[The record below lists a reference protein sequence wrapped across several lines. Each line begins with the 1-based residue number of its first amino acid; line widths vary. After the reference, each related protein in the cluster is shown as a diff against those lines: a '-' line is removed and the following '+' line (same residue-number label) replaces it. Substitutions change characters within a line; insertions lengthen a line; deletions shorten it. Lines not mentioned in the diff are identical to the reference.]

1 MQATKPN
8 HVIFKKISRDKS
20 VTIYLGKRDYIDH
33 VDQVEPVDGVVLV
46 DPELV
51 KGKRVYVSLTCA
63 FRYGQEDID
72 VIGLTFRRDLY
83 FSQVQVF
90 PPVGASGASTKLQ
103 ESLIKKLGGHTYPF
117 LLTCCGVDFE
127 VKAFAT
133 DSKNT
138 EEDKIPKKSSVRLL
152 IRKVQHAPPEMGPQ
166 PRAEAAW
173 QFFMSD
179 KPLHLTVSLSKE
191 IYYHGEPIPVT
202 VTVTNNTEKTVKK
215 IKALVEQVANVVLY
229 SSDYYIK
236 PVATEESHEKVPPN
250 STLTTT
256 LTLVPLLA
264 NNRERRGIALDGKI
278 KHEDTN
284 LASSTIRNR
293 AEPYLPEKMPP
304 REEGGRFILSLFP
317 AAPQI
322 LVPLFCLSSLKE
334 GIDKTVM
341 GILVSYQIK
350 VKLMVSG
357 EVATEVPF
365 RLMHPQPEDPVAEIL
380 GHLQGARAAQKRVLV
395 VGRGLVHL
403 LLVYNL
409 QLATWEGAGGES
421 RKREAGCSE
430 WDVEPPLCWACTPV
444 ALCLQ
449 DVRVQSII
457 FDEVDL
463 TDASVAES
471 STKNVNNSFTNTC
484 SGQVLGISNRA
495 SYMRTTGLQERQ
507 VLSSQEQ
514 QAQREPARGCISGGR
529 QRGPSSVSPAP
540 GCLRDWAILMWEQL
554 GGQLFVLVIDSHAL
568 TCAGLRTSAFLL

>member
-1 MQATKPN
+1 MAANVQASKSTPN
-8 HVIFKKISRDKS
+8 HVIFKKTSRDKS

-72 VIGLTFRRDLY
+72 VIGLSFRRDLY

-90 PPVGASGASTKLQ
+90 PPVGAASAQTKLQ

-117 LLTCCGVDFE
+117 LLTFPDYLPCSVMLQPAPQDVGKCCGVDFE

-133 DSKNT
+133 DSADT
-138 EEDKIPKKSSVRLL
+138 GEDKIPKKSSVRLL
-152 IRKVQHAPPEMGPQ
+152 IRKVQHAPLEMGPQ
-166 PRAEAAW
+166 PHAEAAW

-191 IYYHGEPIPVT
+191 LYYHGEPIPVT

-236 PVATEESHEKVPPN
+236 PVATEETQQKVPPN

-284 LASSTIRNR
+284 LASSTI
-293 AEPYLPEKMPP
+293 
-304 REEGGRFILSLFP
+304 I
-317 AAPQI
+317 
-322 LVPLFCLSSLKE
+322 KE
-334 GIDKTVM
+334 GMDKTIM

-350 VKLMVSG
+350 VQLTVSG
-357 EVATEVPF
+357 LLGELTSSEVATEVPF
-365 RLMHPQPEDPVAEIL
+365 RLMHPQPEDPEAMDSFQDENFVFEEF
-380 GHLQGARAAQKRVLV
+380 ARQNLKDAGELKDEKTDQEAAA
-395 VGRGLVHL
+395 H
-403 LLVYNL
+403 
-409 QLATWEGAGGES
+409 E
-421 RKREAGCSE
+421 
-430 WDVEPPLCWACTPV
+430 
-444 ALCLQ
+444 
-449 DVRVQSII
+449 
-457 FDEVDL
+457 
-463 TDASVAES
+463 
-471 STKNVNNSFTNTC
+471 
-484 SGQVLGISNRA
+484 
-495 SYMRTTGLQERQ
+495 
-507 VLSSQEQ
+507 
-514 QAQREPARGCISGGR
+514 
-529 QRGPSSVSPAP
+529 
-540 GCLRDWAILMWEQL
+540 
-554 GGQLFVLVIDSHAL
+554 
-568 TCAGLRTSAFLL
+568 